1 MKKIIL
7 ILVALLLFT
16 GCSVVRI
23 DTSSIDNILN
33 VILTKDNKLFNQ
45 VGQGYK
51 YYLPSDVTY
60 IESDGLNDVLYSN
73 GTYYYLY
80 VDAISYYYKTSNNY
94 SENKEAYYSK
104 VFNTKD
110 GFKKSGYLDI
120 VEEKNMY
127 YLTFVYN
134 YAKIEAVVNEEN
146 LNNAV
151 LNASYILSTI
161 KYNEDIVELM
171 LEEDYFTNKT
181 GKLKEYDNTSTSEK
195 FVLEKENELKE
206 G

>member
-7 ILVALLLFT
+7 LILCLLLLA
-16 GCSVVRI
+16 GCSIVRI

-33 VILTKDNKLFNQ
+33 VILTKENKLYNQ

-51 YYLPSDVTY
+51 YYLPSDVSY

-80 VDAISYYYKTSNNY
+80 IDAISYYYKISDNY
-94 SENKEAYYSK
+94 TVDKNAYYSK
-104 VFNTKD
+104 KLSKED
-110 GFKKSGYLDI
+110 GFKKEGFIEI
-120 VEEKNMY
+120 VEKDNMY
-127 YLTFVYN
+127 YLNFTYN
-134 YAKIEAVVNEEN
+134 YARIEAIVEKDEI
-146 LNNAV
+146 NNAV

-161 KYNEDIVELM
+161 KYNKDIVKLM

-181 GKLKEYDNTSTSEK
+181 GKYNNYDNSSPSEK
-195 FVLEKENELKE
+195 FKLEKEDSNE